1 MQDAGDVGKQIFQ
14 HCLTPHCR
22 MLQQQCYV
30 TVIFLWVP
38 VAAQATFQD
47 LACSSCYGLH
57 CVSRLLYRG
66 QANLTEAL
74 AKTNYKLH
82 IEVVVSLGPM
92 RPLKWPGNAFLCV
105 ECLSVNVIITDL
117 RCFPTS
123 LTAV

>member
-30 TVIFLWVP
+30 MVIFLWAP

-74 AKTNYKLH
+74 AKKKL
-82 IEVVVSLGPM
+82 SYT
-92 RPLKWPGNAFLCV
+92 LKL
-105 ECLSVNVIITDL
+105 
-117 RCFPTS
+117 
-123 LTAV
+123 